1 MTRVIQSSQRFKI
14 FESESS
20 PSHDSDSPSPVRANP
35 PQEIPQLQIA
45 GYVTLLVHYK
55 ATAIYRIV
63 NTLMFRSIEDREK
76 KRITMI
82 NNKIEI
88 YLKKEE

>member
-1 MTRVIQSSQRFKI
+1 M
-14 FESESS
+14 
-20 PSHDSDSPSPVRANP
+20 RANL

-45 GYVTLLVHYK
+45 GYVILLVHYK
-55 ATAIYRIV
+55 TTAIYRIV
-63 NTLMFRSIEDREK
+63 NTLMFKSIEDREK